1 LEFGIVSWA
10 CDIDT
15 ACSLIDRQQ
24 QARLGKSMRAAEA
37 VAAEKMILNDNGG
50 RRLGDDRR
58 LFSYNGHIPE
68 RRSGKE
74 RRTGLD
80 RRQQPRFA

>member
-1 LEFGIVSWA
+1 
-10 CDIDT
+10 
-15 ACSLIDRQQ
+15 
-24 QARLGKSMRAAEA
+24 MHAAEA
-37 VAAEKMILNDNGG
+37 AATEKMILYDNGG

-74 RRTGLD
+74 RRCGLD
-80 RRQQPRFA
+80 RRKQPRFA